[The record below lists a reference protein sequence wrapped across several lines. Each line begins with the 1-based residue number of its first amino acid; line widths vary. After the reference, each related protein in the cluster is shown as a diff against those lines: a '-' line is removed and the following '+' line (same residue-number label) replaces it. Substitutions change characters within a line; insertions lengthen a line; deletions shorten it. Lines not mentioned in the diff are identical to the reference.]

1 MSKSKTLSFVS
12 SKGIKLHADLYT
24 ATANRLDTT
33 IIYFHGG
40 GLLYGVRDDLPEQYI
55 EMFLAAG
62 YDLLT
67 LDYPLA
73 PECLLPEILDTAYE
87 ELSYYLDNTQQILE
101 LPNTKYILFGRSA
114 GAYLVFNMC
123 TRLIGNAYTKPEKL
137 ICMYGY
143 SEFEHPQFL
152 TPNKHYGKMAQ
163 ISDEQACKIVQEKP
177 VVYGPLAERFALY
190 IKARQD
196 ASWLE
201 YLGIEADPKA
211 YSIDMEMLQQFPPTV
226 MAAATLDQDV
236 PYKSSKQL
244 SRTIPNS
251 KLITVY
257 KEEHDFDRDV
267 NDPTGRKVYQ
277 EIIEWLNA

>member
-1 MSKSKTLSFVS
+1 MNKSKTLSFVS
-12 SKGIKLHADLYT
+12 SKGINLGADLYM
-24 ATANRLDTT
+24 ATADRQDST

-55 EMFLAAG
+55 EMFIAAG

-73 PECLLPEILDTAYE
+73 PECSLAEILDTAYE
-87 ELSYYLDNTQQILE
+87 ELCFYLHNTKQILG
-101 LPNTKYILFGRSA
+101 LPNEKYILFGRSA
-114 GAYLVFNMC
+114 GSYLTFSMC
-123 TRLIGNAYTKPEKL
+123 ARLLENSYSRPEKL

-143 SEFEHPQFL
+143 SEFEQPQFL
-152 TPNKHYGKMAQ
+152 TPNKYYGKMAQ
-163 ISDEQACKIVQEKP
+163 ISEEQARKIVQSNP

-190 IKARQD
+190 IRARQH

-201 YLGIEADPKA
+201 YLGIANNPSA
-211 YSIDMEMLQQFPPTV
+211 YAITTELLQQFPPTI

-244 SRTIPNS
+244 SKIIPNS

-257 KEEHDFDRDV
+257 KEEHDFDRDI
-267 NDPTGRKVYQ
+267 NDPTGRQVYK
-277 EIIEWLNA
+277 EIIEWL